1 MNWKPSLHNAL
12 FVPLFR
18 GRFESNNSF
27 FLFRFVSIFLL
38 PSKKNGGNEAS
49 LGKFREGKY
58 YPRGFGGL
66 AGGRRAGKIRVFE
79 LFLNGREGGPARLS
93 TRSVERA
100 VYISESI
107 DREETAPQETGRQ
120 EEEEE
125 EGGLFNDRAVS
136 ARR

>member
-1 MNWKPSLHNAL
+1 MVASNPTTL
-12 FVPLFR
+12 FF
-18 GRFESNNSF
+18 FFASSQSSF
-27 FLFRFVSIFLL
+27 FHRRKTGETKLL
-38 PSKKNGGNEAS
+38 LENFAKESTILEDLGDWLVGGE
-49 LGKFREGKY
+49 REKSA
-58 YPRGFGGL
+58 R
-66 AGGRRAGKIRVFE
+66 RVFE

-120 EEEEE
+120 EEVEEE
-125 EGGLFNDRAVS
+125 RGLFNDRAVS